1 MQAYASHKRV
11 DFAQDALAQ
20 LLERQ
25 VTMFLDEGG
34 KTLFAERFA
43 RLVHR
48 FGCPV
53 GEKQHDVANAE
64 RLRHLLEQR
73 LEPLAVVD
81 LQAQNETIRRL
92 DLRLLR
98 RCDLGGDNSTLDA
111 SIPSRLSPDFFP
123 GPPDLFLLPPSPFPL
138 QIDERTV
145 SSTRLGQRARA
156 HVERARV
163 RACAVSGCIGADLVR
178 A

>member
-1 MQAYASHKRV
+1 MQAGAADKGV

-25 VTMFLDEGG
+25 VAMFLDEGG

-48 FGCPV
+48 FGYPV
-53 GEKQHDVANAE
+53 GEEQHDVADAE

-81 LQAQNETIRRL
+81 LQAQNEAVRRL
-92 DLRLLR
+92 DLRPPR
-98 RCDLGGDNSTLDA
+98 RRNLCRNSAL
-111 SIPSRLSPDFFP
+111 
-123 GPPDLFLLPPSPFPL
+123 
-138 QIDERTV
+138 
-145 SSTRLGQRARA
+145 
-156 HVERARV
+156 
-163 RACAVSGCIGADLVR
+163 
-178 A
+178 